1 MTPTLRLACII
12 TLMLQTVCCQAQDN
26 DREYWIGRYLS
37 VSYPLEQ
44 IQVTSPYG
52 KRKDPFTGKASN
64 HCGIDLKAK
73 NAEVKAMFDGYI
85 ESIGQDNRSGRFV
98 VLRHGDYLISYC
110 HLSQVTAREGEEIL
124 AGDIV
129 GVTGNTGR
137 STGEHLH
144 ITCRYNGER
153 IDPYTIL
160 LKIQR
165 IRKECQ
171 EALQTDS
178 LPVSS
183 KSSFIEQYAP
193 IAMEQQQKYG
203 IPASVTL
210 AQMALESKWG
220 TSKMAVNDH
229 NYFGIKASRKWL
241 EAGRPYS
248 LYDDDKKNE
257 KFCVFGNVLESIEYH
272 SALLMTDRYK
282 PCRSFPSDD
291 WYHWLVGIKA
301 CGYATSN
308 RYVQE
313 CSKIIK
319 SHQLFKYDQFAI
331 KNKNI

>member
-26 DREYWIGRYLS
+26 DREYWIERYLS

-98 VLRHGDYLISYC
+98 VLRHGDYQVSYC
-110 HLSQVTAREGEEIL
+110 HLSKVTAYEGEELL
-124 AGDIV
+124 AGDAV
-129 GVTGNTGR
+129 GITGSTGR

-144 ITCRYNGER
+144 ITLRYKGER
-153 IDPYTIL
+153 QNPYIL
-160 LKIQR
+160 LTRIQKV
-165 IRKECQ
+165 RKEC
-171 EALQTDS
+171 ADAFRRDGLTDS
-178 LPVSS
+178 SQIV
-183 KSSFIEQYAP
+183 FIETYAP
-193 IAMEQQQKYG
+193 AAIEQQRKYG

-210 AQMALESKWG
+210 AQMALESRWG
-220 TSKMAVNDH
+220 TSKLAMLDN
-229 NYFGIKASRKWL
+229 NYFGIKASKRWL
-241 EAGRPYS
+241 SDGRPYNT
-248 LYDDDKKNE
+248 YDDDRKNE

-291 WYHWLVGIKA
+291 WYHWLVSIKA

-313 CSKIIK
+313 CAKIING
-319 SHQLFKYDQFAI
+319 HQLYRYDRMAVQE
-331 KNKNI
+331 N